1 MAYQTIFE
9 IQQSMTV
16 NNRRMIGQQVT
27 RAGYVT
33 VAQYLTAVPWVFTI
47 TPHNYLYYPQVRDV
61 IQAIDNADRQT
72 PENIYFSSSNLS
84 WFTSYQGDLT
94 SGQAAALTLA
104 SVPAANAQTIS
115 IGNLPSV
122 SSAAKVFKAGD
133 FIQFG
138 NSSGTKYVYKVTEDV
153 LRGSGSTVSVNINR
167 PVIGTPSTGTLT
179 AVGSNVYFYL
189 VAETCPTYTLNPMTS
204 GAFVQ
209 WDSPFVFR
217 EFIA

>member
-1 MAYQTIFE
+1 MLFR
-9 IQQSMTV
+9 S
-16 NNRRMIGQQVT
+16 
-27 RAGYVT
+27 
-33 VAQYLTAVPWVFTI
+33 
-47 TPHNYLYYPQVRDV
+47 
-61 IQAIDNADRQT
+61 
-72 PENIYFSSSNLS
+72 
-84 WFTSYQGDLT
+84 
-94 SGQAAALTLA
+94 
-104 SVPAANAQTIS
+104 
-115 IGNLPSV
+115 
-122 SSAAKVFKAGD
+122 
-133 FIQFG
+133 
-138 NSSGTKYVYKVTEDV
+138 VYKVTEDV